1 MSELDIF
8 RQYWLLYVEKGRK
21 LLLIHSTQALATSIA
36 RRYFLNISPLKCLVW
51 RRGRRCVS
59 RYHFSRGY
67 KMLPSSVCWG
77 QNAMHHID
85 GASIDW

>member
-21 LLLIHSTQALATSIA
+21 LLLILSTQAPATSTA

-51 RRGRRCVS
+51 RRG
-59 RYHFSRGY
+59 
-67 KMLPSSVCWG
+67 PEVCFPL
-77 QNAMHHID
+77 
-85 GASIDW
+85 SFFTRL